1 MERRG
6 KREVRKRGKGRG
18 KKEERGRV
26 SRIIVYKQQCMYP
39 PHKVSK
45 MIAITHWYRLSSYL
59 GCNLLLELVN
69 LMGHDLQFAFHLG
82 DLVPGLNQVLAA
94 QVAITAHCL
103 IECLSEIENEGERC
117 RDKGS

>member
-1 MERRG
+1 
-6 KREVRKRGKGRG
+6 
-18 KKEERGRV
+18 
-26 SRIIVYKQQCMYP
+26 
-39 PHKVSK
+39 
-45 MIAITHWYRLSSYL
+45 
-59 GCNLLLELVN
+59 
-69 LMGHDLQFAFHLG
+69 MGHDLQFAFHLG